1 MRIIVPGLQLR
12 NNTYHFRR
20 AVPPDLV
27 EIVGQREWKKSLGL
41 KPDQKLRA
49 HTEADRLWRATEEQI
64 ATLRREQSRNCSP
77 AVLAKRAAEWARR
90 FELLDGQSGSIRET
104 VWTDRGKDELD
115 SQRDLHIEHIVEE
128 AGRQFGWDEEGHP
141 KQLTPVQQARLAVLV
156 AGKPVEPELTVSQA
170 RDLYL
175 SERYNERQDK
185 ATVQA
190 TNQFIEMVGDVELAS
205 ISRPMVNKWL
215 RSLVTD
221 RGQSAGTVRRRLT
234 TLKAI
239 FNYLR
244 KNYGLTSDNPFSE
257 QDIPATAAPPKPRV
271 PFHSRHFDL
280 LDAYVRREDTDPNIR
295 HILTLLKH
303 TGCRPM
309 EIGGLSK
316 SEVFLD
322 QEVPAIRVRWTADRR
337 LKTAM
342 AERVIPLIGPA
353 HTAALEALGTAS
365 DEHLFPP
372 LYRNTERLS
381 QSLNKA
387 IRAAGVPHA
396 PDRLVAYSFRH
407 SMKEAMRL
415 AEVLE
420 ETQDAIMGH
429 SRKDV
434 GAGYGAAKRRLGV
447 LKEALERSIPHLGD
461 VDETEYLPGELSP
474 KGT

>member
-20 AVPPDLV
+20 AVPPDLI
-27 EIVGQREWKKSLGL
+27 EIVGQREWKKTLGL
-41 KPDQKLRA
+41 GPDQTLRA
-49 HTEADRLWRATEEQI
+49 HVEANRLWRETDEQI
-64 ATLRREQSRNCSP
+64 ATLRRELAHDCSP
-77 AVLAKRAAEWARR
+77 AVLAKRAAEWAGR
-90 FELLDGQSGSIRET
+90 FQLLDGQPGAIRET
-104 VWTDRGKDELD
+104 VWTDRGEDELD
-115 SQRDLHIEHIVEE
+115 SQRDLNIERIIEE
-128 AGRQFGWDEEGHP
+128 AGRQSGWDEKGHP
-141 KQLTPVQQARLAVLV
+141 KQLTPVQKARLAVLV

-175 SERYNERQDK
+175 SERYDGRQDK

-205 ISRPMVNKWL
+205 ISRPMVNRWL

-244 KNYGLTSDNPFSE
+244 KNYDLKADNPFAE

-271 PFHSRHFDL
+271 PFHRRHFSL
-280 LDAYVRREDTDPNIR
+280 LDAYVRRQDTDPNTR
-295 HILTLLKH
+295 HILTLLKY

-316 SEVFLD
+316 SEVYLD

-342 AERVIPLIGPA
+342 AERVVPLIGPA
-353 HTAALEALGTAS
+353 ITAAREALSTAS
-365 DEHLFPP
+365 DQHLFPQ
-372 LYRNTERLS
+372 LYRDTERLS
-381 QSLNKA
+381 QTLNKA

-415 AEVLE
+415 AEVPE

-429 SRKDV
+429 SRKNV
-434 GAGYGAAKRRLGV
+434 GAGYGAAKRPLGV
-447 LKEALERSIPHLGD
+447 LKDALERSIPHLGD
-461 VDETEYLPGELSP
+461 VDETEYLPDELP
-474 KGT
+474 